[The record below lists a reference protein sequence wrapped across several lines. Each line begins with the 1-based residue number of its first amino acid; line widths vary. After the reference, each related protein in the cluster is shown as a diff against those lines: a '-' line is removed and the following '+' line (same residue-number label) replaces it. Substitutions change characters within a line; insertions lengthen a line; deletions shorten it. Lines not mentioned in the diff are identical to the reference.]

1 MIDNTFQTSYLQRP
15 LELGVDIVMYSLAKY
30 MNGHSDVIMGAAITN
45 REDLHQRLRFIQ
57 YGKCDFKPNTQEKV
71 FPCGIGMVEFTIF
84 LPSYSEIVA

>member
-45 REDLHQRLRFIQ
+45 RDDLHEILRDIQ
-57 YGKCDFKPNTQEKV
+57 YCKCDLMAANIAVKQYTRQSHAL
-71 FPCGIGMVEFTIF
+71 CH
-84 LPSYSEIVA
+84 